1 MAGLQLCRMTVWIQQ
16 GQSYDYVDTGCG
28 EQNRDGKKGTNK
40 DRYLNPPHYPPLSI
54 QHPAS
59 FHPIHAGVVYWSSL
73 VSSVVVVGSSEVTSH
88 QTGETHT
95 CQCGTQLAG
104 TYCGL
109 WGRGYCYRYS
119 CSIFQPTWQIFAC
132 QAFSPFSCPFPR
144 LPSAR
149 TKGT

>member
-16 GQSYDYVDTGCG
+16 GQSYEYVDTGCG

-109 WGRGYCYRYS
+109 WTGVLL
-119 CSIFQPTWQIFAC
+119 QVQ
-132 QAFSPFSCPFPR
+132 
-144 LPSAR
+144 L
-149 TKGT
+149 